1 METFPD
7 TWTFHGQL
15 NSNSTHYSFNVRCN
29 HCAFVICERPKG
41 ESVAFDC
48 RVLAKFFKSMS
59 VPPPNCN
66 LRVCD
71 SMSYFRTHL
80 KSEKLPSLRL
90 SAIATHF
97 SIVNSQAHDALCDS
111 ITLKKACEALA
122 KQKSLTMASLTANEK
137 EFQVYLDNDS
147 GHKKYYPSQFLGL
160 GLSART

>member
-1 METFPD
+1 
-7 TWTFHGQL
+7 
-15 NSNSTHYSFNVRCN
+15 
-29 HCAFVICERPKG
+29 
-41 ESVAFDC
+41 
-48 RVLAKFFKSMS
+48 MS

-111 ITLKKACEALA
+111 ITLKKGVRSLSKA
-122 KQKSLTMASLTANEK
+122 KVPYNGIFNSK
-137 EFQVYLDNDS
+137 
-147 GHKKYYPSQFLGL
+147 
-160 GLSART
+160 